1 MKAAIFESIG
11 NLVIKDVDKPVLK
24 NSTDALIKVM
34 GVGICGTDL
43 HILQNPPAHPAKI
56 GNILGHEFTGEIAEL
71 GKDVFGFKVGERV
84 LIDPHPGCGVCDECR
99 RGYPDNCIPLYE
111 NCEEPGHPD
120 TIGIFS
126 PGAYTS
132 YVVVPRQ
139 SLYKID
145 SKVPTKIAALAEP
158 LSCVVNAT
166 DKLKVQ
172 PGEYVVILGGGPI
185 GLLFTMMMKANGA
198 SKIIV
203 SEPAEFRRQAAL
215 KCGADIVVN
224 PRDESIED
232 VVKREMGK
240 GADVCIEAVGPLLP
254 TAVRIVRAGG
264 RVLQFG
270 HDETVN
276 PELPIGVFL
285 KKEVEIYGAFIGKR
299 SFEKTIRI
307 MESGK
312 LPLELVVSHTM
323 PLDDIHKGIDLLR
336 RGEGLKIIIMPE

>member
-1 MKAAIFESIG
+1 
-11 NLVIKDVDKPVLK
+11 
-24 NSTDALIKVM
+24 
-34 GVGICGTDL
+34 
-43 HILQNPPAHPAKI
+43 
-56 GNILGHEFTGEIAEL
+56 
-71 GKDVFGFKVGERV
+71 
-84 LIDPHPGCGVCDECR
+84 
-99 RGYPDNCIPLYE
+99 
-111 NCEEPGHPD
+111 
-120 TIGIFS
+120 
-126 PGAYTS
+126 
-132 YVVVPRQ
+132 
-139 SLYKID
+139 
-145 SKVPTKIAALAEP
+145 
-158 LSCVVNAT
+158 VNAT